1 MVYRGVIKLRCMCC
15 DSFMKLYKTVDNDLS
30 NIEIYKCDI
39 CDKTLKVEKSYYG
52 GFEITL
58 NPSEYKRYINC
69 T

>member
-1 MVYRGVIKLRCMCC
+1 
-15 DSFMKLYKTVDNDLS
+15 MKLYKTVDNDLS

-39 CDKTLKVEKSYYG
+39 CDKTLKVEKGYYG